1 MIRANSSSKLAVLA
15 FVFCLAIA
23 LAPSAFGQAES
34 GTVAGT
40 VTDSTGAVV
49 AGATVSIKNVATGA
63 ERTATTS
70 NLGAYTVPGLAPG
83 NYEVTV
89 SKTAFASYRA
99 KLEVTVGGHQSVDAQ
114 LAVGN
119 QNTVVEVTAGGATEV
134 NTQTQEVSQL
144 IDTTQLAALPSLTR
158 NPYDFVAIS
167 GNVSSGDN
175 TTSSS
180 NSSQNSTSRGVGYSI
195 NGQRES
201 GTEILLDGAENVAV
215 FGSSIGE
222 QIPVD
227 SVQEY
232 RIVTN
237 NYGAEYGRAS
247 GGVVNLT
254 TKSGTNSFHGSVW
267 EFNRLAA
274 YTANTYNNDANA
286 IPKGQYTRNQFGLAA
301 GGPIMKNKLFGFFSD
316 EWTRV
321 RSSSTQ
327 IQEVLD
333 PGFISTL
340 PANVQ
345 TYFQANGSGAV
356 APTGFVTAGDLAALA
371 KPVTVGPINGTTPV
385 SPTTNI
391 FDITHFNAP
400 FDAGGD
406 VPQNTYRLVGRL
418 DFNLS
423 DKTQMFFRG
432 GRENQQQFL
441 GAVSYTAYP
450 QYNVGASN
458 VNQSFLYS
466 LNHSFTPSVFDNLKA
481 SYTRYNDFDS
491 FNTKLTSVPNL
502 ILTNF
507 AVDPVNGNSIQ
518 LPGLENTASGL
529 GGLPFGGPQNTIQ
542 LGDDVAWIKGRHSMK
557 FGGVFTYIQLN
568 VAYGAYAQAVELL
581 GNTFQQGLN
590 NLTNVD
596 ANPGGSP
603 LASFAARVNPNGALP
618 CNLIN
623 GSYVIVPACTVTPPL
638 GPASYA
644 RSYRYKDW
652 AVYAQDSFRLTPRLT
667 LNYGLRYEHYGVQHN
682 NDQSLDSNFYFG
694 PGASLPQRIQTG
706 QVFLTQKSPVGGFWA
721 PTWGTAAPRIG
732 FAYDVFGD
740 GKTSL
745 RGGFGISYERNF
757 GNVTFNASFN
767 PPASAVISANCGA
780 PFTNCTSL
788 ATNSPLGP
796 LGVAGPPTFLP
807 NVQIRMPAPNINTAQ
822 TQFWSLALQR
832 ELARSTVLEVS
843 YSGAHGVHLYDIENL
858 NQTGSAQFYL
868 GEPQS
873 PGLTRANTQY
883 SALNMRG
890 SLGGSSYAGMNIKL
904 QTQNLHSTGLSL
916 VANYTWSHS
925 LDDLSSTFSDS
936 LQGGSGAIGS
946 LGYLDPL
953 HPHLDWGSSDFDV
966 RNRFVVSPI
975 WETPWFKG
983 GHGFARQA
991 LGGWSLVGILTVRS
1005 GIPFSVFDYTWD
1017 NNGYTVP
1024 RLVPGSPI
1032 TSYHTGSP
1040 QALGPNLFGVL
1051 TVPAP
1056 VATTTCI
1063 LAVACNPTLGTGNGD
1078 GISDFGPFPSNMTR
1092 RNSFRG
1098 PGAWNTDFALTKSF
1112 AVTERVKLEFRAEG
1126 FDIFN
1131 HHNYYVNTSN
1141 TYFTS
1146 DAPGTPPLVV
1156 NALKGGL
1163 NSIALGGNHDERRF
1177 GQFALRVMF

>member
-1 MIRANSSSKLAVLA
+1 
-15 FVFCLAIA
+15 
-23 LAPSAFGQAES
+23 
-34 GTVAGT
+34 
-40 VTDSTGAVV
+40 
-49 AGATVSIKNVATGA
+49 
-63 ERTATTS
+63 
-70 NLGAYTVPGLAPG
+70 
-83 NYEVTV
+83 
-89 SKTAFASYRA
+89 
-99 KLEVTVGGHQSVDAQ
+99 
-114 LAVGN
+114 
-119 QNTVVEVTAGGATEV
+119 
-134 NTQTQEVSQL
+134 
-144 IDTTQLAALPSLTR
+144 
-158 NPYDFVAIS
+158 
-167 GNVSSGDN
+167 
-175 TTSSS
+175 
-180 NSSQNSTSRGVGYSI
+180 
-195 NGQRES
+195 
-201 GTEILLDGAENVAV
+201 
-215 FGSSIGE
+215 
-222 QIPVD
+222 
-227 SVQEY
+227 
-232 RIVTN
+232 
-237 NYGAEYGRAS
+237 
-247 GGVVNLT
+247 
-254 TKSGTNSFHGSVW
+254 
-267 EFNRLAA
+267 
-274 YTANTYNNDANA
+274 
-286 IPKGQYTRNQFGLAA
+286 
-301 GGPIMKNKLFGFFSD
+301 
-316 EWTRV
+316 
-321 RSSSTQ
+321 
-327 IQEVLD
+327 
-333 PGFISTL
+333 
-340 PANVQ
+340 
-345 TYFQANGSGAV
+345 
-356 APTGFVTAGDLAALA
+356 
-371 KPVTVGPINGTTPV
+371 
-385 SPTTNI
+385 
-391 FDITHFNAP
+391 
-400 FDAGGD
+400 
-406 VPQNTYRLVGRL
+406 
-418 DFNLS
+418 
-423 DKTQMFFRG
+423 
-432 GRENQQQFL
+432 
-441 GAVSYTAYP
+441 
-450 QYNVGASN
+450 
-458 VNQSFLYS
+458 
-466 LNHSFTPSVFDNLKA
+466 
-481 SYTRYNDFDS
+481 
-491 FNTKLTSVPNL
+491 
-502 ILTNF
+502 
-507 AVDPVNGNSIQ
+507 
-518 LPGLENTASGL
+518 
-529 GGLPFGGPQNTIQ
+529 
-542 LGDDVAWIKGRHSMK
+542 
-557 FGGVFTYIQLN
+557 
-568 VAYGAYAQAVELL
+568 
-581 GNTFQQGLN
+581 
-590 NLTNVD
+590 
-596 ANPGGSP
+596 
-603 LASFAARVNPNGALP
+603 
-618 CNLIN
+618 
-623 GSYVIVPACTVTPPL
+623 
-638 GPASYA
+638 
-644 RSYRYKDW
+644 
-652 AVYAQDSFRLTPRLT
+652 
-667 LNYGLRYEHYGVQHN
+667 
-682 NDQSLDSNFYFG
+682 
-694 PGASLPQRIQTG
+694 
-706 QVFLTQKSPVGGFWA
+706 
-721 PTWGTAAPRIG
+721 
-732 FAYDVFGD
+732 
-740 GKTSL
+740 
-745 RGGFGISYERNF
+745 
-757 GNVTFNASFN
+757 
-767 PPASAVISANCGA
+767 
-780 PFTNCTSL
+780 L